1 MIHIKSYTTDDK
13 PLWNAFNAESKNGLF
28 MFDRDY
34 MDYHADRF
42 KDNSLMFY
50 EKDRLLALLPLN
62 KEGDTLYS
70 HQGLTFGGFITNE
83 AMKQEKMLE
92 CFNLLLEYMQK
103 EGINKLIYKAIP
115 YIYHK
120 IPAQEDL
127 YALFRNNAR
136 LCRVDCSSS
145 ISLNYPIILPKGRKA
160 QISRAKREKVQIKE
174 SEDFPAFVSLLNEVL
189 RTRHQSKAV
198 HNAEE
203 LTLLHSRFPKQ
214 IKLFIAY
221 HTEQIQTQ
229 IHRILAGALVF
240 IYPNLIHTQYLAVSD
255 EGREIGALD
264 LLLKTLI
271 DTYADSKT
279 YFDFGISTESNG
291 EILNTG
297 LISQK
302 EGFGGRTITHQFYE
316 LLAGGGGVIS
326 TLVAILSLAF
336 FVFYLLILLLWLFAT
351 AQNLNLVQ
359 YLLIR
364 EVLRVNL
371 TRGVG
376 NDTSS
381 F

>member
-34 MDYHADRF
+34 MDYHSDRF
-42 KDNSLMFY
+42 VDNSLMFY
-50 EKDRLLALLPLN
+50 EGDKLLALLPLN

-70 HQGLTFGGFITNE
+70 HQGLTFGGFITSK
-83 AMKQEKMLE
+83 AMKQEKMCE

-136 LCRVDCSSS
+136 LCRADCSTTINLRNPFKMSELRKRGVKKAHKEGVE
-145 ISLNYPIILPKGRKA
+145 IEQSLNFSSFIAL
-160 QISRAKREKVQIKE
+160 V
-174 SEDFPAFVSLLNEVL
+174 NEVL

-203 LTLLHSRFPKQ
+203 LALLQSRFAEN
-214 IKLFIAY
+214 IKLFVAKKRN
-221 HTEQIQTQ
+221 E
-229 IHRILAGALVF
+229 ILAATLLF

-316 LLAGGGGVIS
+316 LLAGGGVIS